1 MDHGFDYDQ
10 GHQGVSDHQGSKK
23 KRVGRQTVFNVI
35 LSVAVL
41 LSIAFIVIGFIGNGG
56 SSAFGKSGTLT
67 LNVSK
72 REVLGAQPMST
83 AETVAAVEKT
93 VVAIG
98 YDADCGSGSGVIIS
112 NDGFIVTNNHV
123 VSGYDRVYV
132 SLYDGT
138 VYQANVL
145 ATDWQTDIALIK
157 IEPQGELSAAVF
169 GNSDAALKGEDVIVI
184 GNPTGELK
192 GSVTKGVIS
201 HNSRTLTIQGS
212 VMELIQTDASVNP
225 GNSGGGM
232 FNEYGELIGIV
243 NSKIVATNVE
253 AIGFAIPSNT
263 VLEIVEDLMEKGYVS
278 GRPTLGI
285 EYTKSLI
292 SYWGGY
298 SYEYIVT
305 ESKYYSEI
313 KEGDKIVSIAG
324 VSLNDYT
331 AQQILY
337 PYKVGDEIEI
347 VVKRNSETLVF
358 KLVLKEYAPN

>member
-1 MDHGFDYDQ
+1 MDNGFDYDHAQDQSLKNQ
-10 GHQGVSDHQGSKK
+10 GIKK
-23 KRVGRQTVFNVI
+23 KIGKQTIFNI
-35 LSVAVL
+35 I
-41 LSIAFIVIGFIGNGG
+41 LSIAVLFLLGFILISGFGGGG
-56 SSAFGKSGTLT
+56 SSVGDLT

-72 REVLGAQPMST
+72 REVLGAQHMSV
-83 AETVAAVEKT
+83 AETVAAVEDS

-98 YDADCGSGSGVIIS
+98 YDSDCGAGSGVIIS
-112 NDGFIVTNNHV
+112 TDGFIVTNNHV

-132 SLYDGT
+132 SLSDGT
-138 VYQANVL
+138 VYRADVL
-145 ATDWQTDIALIK
+145 SADTQTDIAVIK
-157 IEPQGELSAAVF
+157 IKPQGELSAATF
-169 GNSDAALKGEDVIVI
+169 GNSDAVMKGEYVIVI
-184 GNPTGELK
+184 GNPTGDLK
-192 GSVTKGVIS
+192 GSVTRGIIS
-201 HNSRTLTIQGS
+201 HNSRTLTIQGN

-263 VLEIVEDLMEKGYVS
+263 VLEIIEDLMKNGYVS

-285 EYTKSLI
+285 QYIESPVKH
-292 SYWGGY
+292 WGGF

-313 KEGDKIVSIAG
+313 KSGDRIVSIAG

-331 AQQILY
+331 AHQILY

-347 VVKRNSETLVF
+347 VVKRDEATLVF